1 MISVTEAAAARVTRL
16 RENDNNLFLRV
27 FIRGG
32 GCSGYTYEFAL
43 ENKDELDLELENSII
58 IDPISAQYLEG
69 SIIDYTSTLSGEFF
83 TINNPNAKTTC
94 GCGESFGV

>member
-1 MISVTEAAAARVTRL
+1 MISVTEAAATRVTRL

-27 FIRGG
+27 FIKGG

-43 ENKDELDLELENSII
+43 ENKAELDLELENSII